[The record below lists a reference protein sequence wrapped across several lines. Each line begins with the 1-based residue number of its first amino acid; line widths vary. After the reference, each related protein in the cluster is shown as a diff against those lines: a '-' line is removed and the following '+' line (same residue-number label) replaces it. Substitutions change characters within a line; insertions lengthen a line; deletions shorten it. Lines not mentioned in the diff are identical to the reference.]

1 MDYTIFGSN
10 EYPFTD
16 FGNVN
21 MDWMLETM
29 GELAEAGDSAKES
42 ADAAAASAQAAQTTA
57 AQAAASAAQ
66 AATDAAAA
74 RTSSQAAQDG
84 AQAAGAYVQQARQL
98 IDPQPVVL
106 TPGPNCVIN
115 SNTSRKVGGV
125 LEIHVNITN
134 SQNIP
139 EQGVVLTLPE
149 ACVNGSLILA
159 QNTPLGRCHVEGTS
173 VTLPVGLKSTG
184 TFYIFGTAVPA
195 GD

>member
-1 MDYTIFGSN
+1 MDYSLFSSS

-16 FGNVN
+16 FDNVN
-21 MDWMLETM
+21 LDWMLDTM
-29 GELAEAGDSAKES
+29 GKLAEAGDSAKES

-57 AQAAASAAQ
+57 AQAAASASQ

-98 IDPQPVVL
+98 IDPQPVAL
-106 TPGPNCVIN
+106 TAGPNCVIN

-139 EQGVVLTLPE
+139 AQGVVLTLPE
-149 ACVNGSLILA
+149 ACATGSLILA
-159 QNTPLGRCHVEGTS
+159 QNTPLGRCHVDGTQ
-173 VTLPVGLKSTG
+173 VTLPVGLNSTG
-184 TFYIFGTAVPA
+184 TFFIFGTAVPT
-195 GD
+195 GE